1 MNLLIAMMSTTYT
14 DVMGDA
20 EQECGLSAGD
30 AATRSSHVALNTSS
44 SYSTYNIRSQ
54 MILCESLSASLSRTT
69 APY

>member
-30 AATRSSHVALNTSS
+30 AATRSSHVALNS